1 MVGQGDA
8 SLGSPISQM
17 LPSLLSLNGLL
28 IDICLRVICQACIDQ
43 EDIAA
48 NLQAL
53 PVFLGGCQELVVLV
67 GGSYGTRLWCLMELF
82 CFLRMGGKQMRVYE
96 LGDGLKE
103 TLMNA
108 SATKAQCFLNKDR
121 QRLLA
126 AIEAG
131 YGDCVAFDRSLR
143 GLVSAGDKLD
153 DARRQVV

>member
-1 MVGQGDA
+1 M
-8 SLGSPISQM
+8 
-17 LPSLLSLNGLL
+17 
-28 IDICLRVICQACIDQ
+28 
-43 EDIAA
+43 
-48 NLQAL
+48 
-53 PVFLGGCQELVVLV
+53 LV
-67 GGSYGTRLWCLMELF
+67 GASYGSRLWCLMELF

-143 GLVSAGDKLD
+143 SLVSAGDRLV